1 MEYHVICINASINS
15 AIRQITDAIAGR
27 GLVLDGLEIAA
38 VRPRIA
44 AVRDGVERLADSGAV
59 SPEVAARMRSLTREA
74 EAQVASPAPQRDRIL
89 GVLARLRAL
98 VCGLAAASTVIVDAA
113 EGLLRTVS
121 VVS

>member
-1 MEYHVICINASINS
+1 MEYHVISINASINS
-15 AIRQITDAIAGR
+15 AVRQITEAIADR
-27 GLVLDGLEIAA
+27 GLALDGLEIAA

-98 VCGLAAASTVIVDAA
+98 VGGLAATTVIVDAA

-121 VVS
+121 GAS

>member
-1 MEYHVICINASINS
+1 VEYHVISIYASINS
-15 AIRQITDAIAGR
+15 AVRQITEALADR
-27 GLVLDGLEIAA
+27 GLSLDGLEIAA

-98 VCGLAAASTVIVDAA
+98 VGGLAATTVIVDAA

-121 VVS
+121 VVG